1 MDNVIRIKSLLS
13 SVLITSAFLFSAPAG
28 ASGSA
33 ISDFSLLKVG
43 CYVFTDKLEYTG
55 TDEVLSGY
63 PLQDA
68 FMGKLVQKADCLLP
82 HHLQISSVKSSKV
95 KSSLRLD
102 TIPLKS
108 QCIIGN
114 IKLLNSGHA
123 QHEAQMYFRV
133 YRQGK
138 LNRSICGVTAPSF
151 VHPKNSNYRIYEAF
165 QDPHLK
171 IAG

>member
-1 MDNVIRIKSLLS
+1 MRSTKWLICCVLLASVCLS
-13 SVLITSAFLFSAPAG
+13 SVSAQATVNI
-28 ASGSA
+28 
-33 ISDFSLLKVG
+33 ISNFSLLKVG
-43 CYVFTDKLEYTG
+43 CYVFTDKLEYIG
-55 TDEVLSGY
+55 TDDVLSGY

-68 FMGKLVQKADCLLP
+68 FLGKAAQKIDCALP
-82 HHLQISSVKSSKV
+82 HHLEISSVKSSKV

-102 TIPLKS
+102 SIPLKS
-108 QCIIGN
+108 QCTARN
-114 IKLLNSGHA
+114 IKLLSNGHA

-165 QDPHLK
+165 QDTHLK
-171 IAG
+171 ISG